1 MGSWKAALGA
11 SAVLAAGAG
20 ALAVPAAGAT
30 VSPVERASATA
41 VAILSPAGHAAGG
54 IPTLFAWEAPV
65 HLRGYRFPDDG
76 SLLRIGHV
84 TASAERGSGDEVGAT
99 GSVVLRS
106 ARPGSIFGR
115 VAMSIVGRSPLTIRR
130 TTHIASGKPQL
141 RPPRALV

>member
-20 ALAVPAAGAT
+20 SLAVPAAGAT

-41 VAILSPAGHAAGG
+41 VAILSPAGHDAG

-65 HLRGYRFPDDG
+65 DLRGYRFPDDG

-106 ARPGSIFGR
+106 VELFGGTLQIDVVR
-115 VAMSIVGRSPLTIRR
+115 ASASLT
-130 TTHIASGKPQL
+130 AS
-141 RPPRALV
+141 